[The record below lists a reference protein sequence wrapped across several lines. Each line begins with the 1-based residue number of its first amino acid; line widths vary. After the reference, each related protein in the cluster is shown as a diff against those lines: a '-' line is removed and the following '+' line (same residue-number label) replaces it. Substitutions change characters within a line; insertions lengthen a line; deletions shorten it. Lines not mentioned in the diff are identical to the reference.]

1 LTKYRSDYSDI
12 FRVNDRAG
20 HSPEGVDVAESTQT
34 HLKIHGELYRGQGD
48 DTLLLRRWL
57 GSGDPVLYIH
67 GATFPSALSVGYRFD
82 GGSWADHLQGHGFDV
97 WAFDFA
103 GFGGSTR
110 PAAMNAPAAGSPPLG
125 RAPEAARQVGVVV
138 DHIRERRGG
147 ARVHIV
153 AHSWGT
159 MAAGRFA
166 GDHADAVGRLVM
178 FAPIAQ
184 RQIKGLPPAD
194 QIGAWREVSIADQ
207 LKRFV
212 EDVPPGHPPV
222 LIEPELAQWGPA
234 YLATDA
240 DAERRR
246 PPAVRIP
253 NGPQADIIAAMS
265 GQLSYEPGRVVVP
278 TLIVRGAWDNLCRDA
293 DAAWLTHALGAAE
306 KADVVVAAATHLMH
320 LEHGREGLFAAT
332 ADWLSRRAA

>member
-1 LTKYRSDYSDI
+1 MLGIT
-12 FRVNDRAG
+12 
-20 HSPEGVDVAESTQT
+20 PEGIDVIESAQAN
-34 HLKIHGELYRGQGD
+34 LEIDGSDGGGA
-48 DTLLLRRWL
+48 LLIRRWQ
-57 GSGDPVLYIH
+57 GSGDPVLYVH

-82 GGSWADHLQGHGFDV
+82 GRSWADHLHGHGFDV

-110 PAAMNAPAAGSPPLG
+110 PAAMNAPAAGALPVG
-125 RAPEAARQVGVVV
+125 RAPEAARQVGAIV

-166 GDHADAVGRLVM
+166 GEHADAVGRLVM
-178 FAPIAQ
+178 FGPIPQ
-184 RQIKGLPPAD
+184 RQTGGLPPAD
-194 QIGAWREVSIADQ
+194 QIGAWREVSMADQ

-212 EDVPPGHPPV
+212 EDVPPNHPPV
-222 LIEPELAQWGPA
+222 LIEPELAQWGTA

-240 DAERRR
+240 DAGRRT

-253 NGPQADIIAAMS
+253 NGPQADIIAAIS
-265 GQLSYEPGRVVVP
+265 GQLSYAPGRVAAP
-278 TLIVRGAWDNLCRDA
+278 TLIVRGAWDSLCRDA
-293 DAAWLTHALGAAE
+293 DAAWLTNALGTAE
-306 KADVVVAAATHLMH
+306 KADIVVAAATHLMH
-320 LEHGREGLFAAT
+320 LEHGREGLFAAA